1 MSAEHRYMIRGGLE
15 GRERLRVLARVM
27 HPTTTLLFDRVGVAE
42 GSRCL
47 DAGCGGGDVTMEL
60 ARRARPAGWVVGID
74 MDEAKLALAREEAG
88 RAAVAN
94 VEYLT
99 ADLLA
104 RKLEPEFDVV
114 YTRFLLTHLADP
126 AGAAGKLV
134 GSLRPGGVVIV
145 EDCDFTGSFCH
156 PDDDAYNRYVDLYT
170 QTGLARGGDPNIGPR
185 LPGILRGAGCEAI
198 EVTVVQPSGL
208 EPTGYEGDAKLVSAL
223 TMENIADAT
232 VAEGL
237 ATREE
242 VDSVIDGLYRLAADP
257 RTLMGIPRIVQAWG
271 RRPR

>member
-15 GRERLRVLARVM
+15 GRERLRVLARVL
-27 HPTTTLLFDRVGVAE
+27 HPTTALLFDRVGVAE

-60 ARRARPAGWVVGID
+60 ARRAGPAGRVVGVD
-74 MDEAKLALAREEAG
+74 MDEAKLALAREEAD
-88 RAAVAN
+88 RAGVVN
-94 VEYLT
+94 VEYLA
-99 ADLLA
+99 ADVLA
-104 RKLEPEFDVV
+104 GEVEPEFDVV
-114 YTRFLLTHLADP
+114 YARFLLTHLADP
-126 AGAAGKLV
+126 AGAAVKLV
-134 GSLRPGGVVIV
+134 GSLRPGGAVIV
-145 EDCDFTGSFCH
+145 EDIDFTGSFCQ
-156 PDDDAYNRYVDLYT
+156 PEAAAYRRYVDLYT

-185 LPGILRGAGCEAI
+185 LPGILRGAGCEANG
-198 EVTVVQPSGL
+198 VNVVQPAGL
-208 EPTGYEGDAKLVSAL
+208 EPTGYEGDAKVVSAL

-257 RTLMGIPRIVQAWG
+257 RTLMGVPRIVQAWG